1 MVKYL
6 SIYLS
11 MSTLRGIGEET
22 QRMHMRS
29 LLLPAYCAHCYS
41 PWLGAPVLKA
51 HRYKQHASTALHY
64 TGKFF
69 RHSILYAVHCTL
81 LPTIF
86 LNTLVFPSFPPTCFP
101 LHFPSLFRNNPFS
114 HFHLIFN
121 PLHLFLIR
129 LNPLFIHHS
138 PLIYYLFPE

>member
-86 LNTLVFPSFPPTCFP
+86 FNTLVFPTFPPHVFP
-101 LHFPSLFRNNPFS
+101 YISPFCS
-114 HFHLIFN
+114 GTILSPIFTSFSI
-121 PLHLFLIR
+121 LYTF
-129 LNPLFIHHS
+129 FS
-138 PLIYYLFPE
+138 